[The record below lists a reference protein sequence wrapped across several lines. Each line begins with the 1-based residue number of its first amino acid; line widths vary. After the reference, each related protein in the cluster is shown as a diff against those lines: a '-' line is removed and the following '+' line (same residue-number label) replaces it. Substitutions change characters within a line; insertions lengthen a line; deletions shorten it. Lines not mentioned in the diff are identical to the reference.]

1 MHPVR
6 RTRLLLVLGALAL
19 VGLAV
24 GLTGWALR
32 ENMNAFYS
40 PADVVAGKAPV
51 DRRIRVGGLVVT
63 GSVKRGTDSL
73 HVEFD
78 LTDGKGTF
86 RVQYDG
92 ILPDL
97 FREGQG
103 ILATGTL
110 AEGGRFTAEEV
121 LAKHDEKYM
130 PPEVNDAL
138 KKAGHP
144 MADGAG
150 KAAAA
155 DDYQA
160 TAKSTGNSM
169 DGGSMSG
176 SPAPET
182 P

>member
-6 RTRLLLVLGALAL
+6 RQRLLLVLGAFAL
-19 VGLAV
+19 VAVAV
-24 GLTGWALR
+24 GLTSWALR
-32 ENMNAFYS
+32 ENLNAFYT
-40 PADVVAGKAPV
+40 PDDVASGKAPV

-63 GSVKRGTDSL
+63 GSLKRSTQSL

-86 RVQYDG
+86 TIGYDG

-110 AEGGRFTAEEV
+110 AADHRFKAEEV

-130 PPEVNDAL
+130 PPEVTDAL

-144 MADGAG
+144 SA
-150 KAAAA
+150 
-155 DDYQA
+155 Q
-160 TAKSTGNSM
+160 S
-169 DGGSMSG
+169 
-176 SPAPET
+176 APQ
-182 P
+182 

>member
-6 RTRLLLVLGALAL
+6 RQRLLLVLGALAL
-19 VGLAV
+19 VSIAV
-24 GLTGWALR
+24 GLTTWALSR
-32 ENMNAFYS
+32 NINAFYT
-40 PADVVAGKAPV
+40 PDEVVNGTAPL
-51 DRRIRVGGLVVT
+51 DRQIRVGGLVVE
-63 GSVKRGTDSL
+63 GSLKRSTENL
-73 HVEFD
+73 HVDFD

-86 RVQYDG
+86 TVGYDG

-110 AEGGRFTAEEV
+110 AADGRFTATEV

-144 MADGAG
+144 GAG
-150 KAAAA
+150 AAAVQP
-155 DDYQA
+155 D
-160 TAKSTGNSM
+160 NSV
-169 DGGSMSG
+169 
-176 SPAPET
+176 PR
-182 P
+182 

>member
-6 RTRLLLVLGALAL
+6 RQRLLLVLGALAL
-19 VGLAV
+19 VGIAV
-24 GLTGWALR
+24 GLTTWALR
-32 ENMNAFYS
+32 ENLNAFYT
-40 PADVVAGKAPV
+40 PADVVSGKAPV
-51 DRRIRVGGLVVT
+51 ERRIRVGGLVVA
-63 GSVKRGTDSL
+63 GSLKRAPDSL

-78 LTDGKGTF
+78 LTDGTGTF
-86 RVQYDG
+86 TAQYDG

-130 PPEVNDAL
+130 PPEINDAL
-138 KKAGHP
+138 KKSGHP
-144 MADGAG
+144 MA
-150 KAAAA
+150 
-155 DDYQA
+155 
-160 TAKSTGNSM
+160 T
-169 DGGSMSG
+169 
-176 SPAPET
+176 ET